1 MIYLVQL
8 LFGIVAA
15 ITMWQSISTV
25 IGRSTAL
32 DRFAVG
38 FDRTVLMD
46 AIYQNVDALGSL
58 KVAFFILLPLY
69 LLVSIVL
76 HGGLLSNIYKG
87 KRTIADMTYGG

>member
-1 MIYLVQL
+1 MESNQTSPKRDYYDL
-8 LFGIVAA
+8 LGAV
-15 ITMWQSISTV
+15 STV

-58 KVAFFILLPLY
+58 KVAF
-69 LLVSIVL
+69 S
-76 HGGLLSNIYKG
+76 G
-87 KRTIADMTYGG
+87 